1 MLAHGYNLSSRE
13 AEKEAC
19 YRFKLCL
26 VFILKIP
33 LFLFF
38 FFISNLLSL
47 FSVARICMDVE
58 PSIGIWTIYQELY
71 P

>member
-13 AEKEAC
+13 AKKEAC

-33 LFLFF
+33 LFYF

-47 FSVARICMDVE
+47 FPVTRICMDVE
-58 PSIGIWTIYQELY
+58 PSIGIWTIYQNLY